1 MKISSWNW
9 PEEAA
14 ATTPAVTAAAG
25 PAGYLKLA
33 IAGALDCNFLVVL
46 SDFCASLNRSA

>member
-1 MKISSWNW
+1 MKISSFNL

-14 ATTPAVTAAAG
+14 ATTPAVTAAAS

-46 SDFCASLNRSA
+46 SGFCASLNRSV